1 MKQVVKVLLVLI
13 GLLSLNVYADEAFY
27 TNDNGVSLT
36 QQEYNFFTNMY
47 WDGFQDYVDDT
58 LYNKYA
64 SMGLYDKEIKT
75 TIKEIEPSNY
85 GSQAY
90 GLIHE
95 TTAKKLQLSYGCSG
109 VYCTMVTS
117 LQWKGT
123 PTVRSYDVMGSL
135 LEGNLTRW
143 STPTTKLYWS
153 GTTITY
159 TDRVYSG
166 DGYGCSVLLQNS
178 STNMRIVQDVDLEIT
193 GNGIFFSSYQHATS
207 NITLETSK
215 KYTVD
220 FGGYGGVFFFYG
232 SAVGIYDHMAGVDVE
247 LSLN

>member
-1 MKQVVKVLLVLI
+1 MKQVVKVLFVLLGVI
-13 GLLSLNVYADEAFY
+13 SLNAYADEAFY

-36 QQEYNFFTNMY
+36 EQEYNFFTKMY
-47 WDGFQDYVDDT
+47 WDGFQEYVDNT

-64 SMGLYDKEIKT
+64 SMGLYDKEVHTSISDTSST
-75 TIKEIEPSNY
+75 TN
-85 GSQAY
+85 GSQTY

-95 TTAKKLQLSYGCSG
+95 TTAKKLQLSYGCNG
-109 VYCTMVTS
+109 TLCNMVTA

-123 PTVRSYDVMGSL
+123 PTIRSYDVIGSL
-135 LEGNLTRW
+135 LDGNLNRL
-143 STPTTKLYWS
+143 STPMTKLYWS
-153 GTTITY
+153 GSTITY

-215 KYTVD
+215 KYTVG
-220 FGGYGGVFFFYG
+220 FSGYGGVFFFYG
-232 SAVGIYDHMAGVDVE
+232 SAVGIYDHMAGVDAE
-247 LSLN
+247 LSL

>member
-1 MKQVVKVLLVLI
+1 MKQVVKVLFVLLGVI
-13 GLLSLNVYADEAFY
+13 SLNVYADEAFY

-36 QQEYNFFTNMY
+36 EQEYNFFTNMY
-47 WDGFQDYVDDT
+47 WDGFQEYVDNT

-64 SMGLYDKEIKT
+64 SMGLYDKEVHIT
-75 TIKEIEPSNY
+75 VNDIASTSNS
-85 GSQAY
+85 SQNY

-95 TTAKKLQLSYGCSG
+95 TTAKKLQLSYGCNG

-123 PTVRSYDVMGSL
+123 PTIRSYDVIGSL
-135 LEGNLTRW
+135 LDGNLNRL
-143 STPTTKLYWS
+143 STPMTKLYWS
-153 GTTITY
+153 GSTITY

-166 DGYGCSVLLQNS
+166 DGYGCTVLLQNS

-215 KYTVD
+215 KYTVR
-220 FGGYGGVFFFYG
+220 FGGYGGVFAFYG
-232 SAVGIYDHMAGVDVE
+232 SAVGIYDHMAGVDAE
-247 LSLN
+247 LSL

>member
-1 MKQVVKVLLVLI
+1 MKQVVKVLFVLLGVI
-13 GLLSLNVYADEAFY
+13 SLNVYADEAFY

-36 QQEYNFFTNMY
+36 EQEYNFFTNMY
-47 WDGFQDYVDDT
+47 WDGFQEYVDST

-64 SMGLYDKEIKT
+64 SVGLYDKEVHTSINEISST
-75 TIKEIEPSNY
+75 TN
-85 GSQAY
+85 GSQTY

-95 TTAKKLQLSYGCSG
+95 TTAKKLQLSYTCNGP
-109 VYCTMVTS
+109 YCAMVTS

-123 PTVRSYDVMGSL
+123 PTIRSYDVMGSL
-135 LEGNLTRW
+135 LDGNLVRL
-143 STPTTKLYWS
+143 STPVTKLYWS
-153 GTTITY
+153 GSTITY

-166 DGYGCSVLLQNS
+166 DGYGCTVLLQNS

-215 KYTVD
+215 KYTVR
-220 FGGYGGVFFFYG
+220 FGGYGGVFAFYG
-232 SAVGIYDHMAGVDVE
+232 SAVGIYDHMAGVDAE
-247 LSLN
+247 LSL